1 MQNAIP
7 EFIPSTN
14 FEKFVLASL
23 AEIKRQLP
31 KSTAI
36 PTGDYLTP
44 TEVCS
49 ILKISKGK
57 FYQFINDGVL
67 TTIKPDPKG
76 RKTYVLR
83 SQVENLFPK
92 DFQKK

>member
-1 MQNAIP
+1 MQNATL

-23 AEIKRQLP
+23 ADIKRQLP
-31 KSTAI
+31 QATAI

-44 TEVCS
+44 MEVCH
-49 ILKISKGK
+49 ILKVSKGK
-57 FYQFINDGVL
+57 FYQMVADGIF

-92 DFQKK
+92 DFLKK